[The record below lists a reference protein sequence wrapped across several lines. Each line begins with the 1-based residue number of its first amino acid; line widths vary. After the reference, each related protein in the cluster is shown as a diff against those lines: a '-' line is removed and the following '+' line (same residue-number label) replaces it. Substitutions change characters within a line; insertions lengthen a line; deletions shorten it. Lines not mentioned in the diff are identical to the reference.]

1 MKTDKIQPGYR
12 VEPAVHELVQQ
23 HAKDLTAEHGFRVSV
38 NAALAVLIKRAIKE
52 IQNED
57 HRA

>member
-1 MKTDKIQPGYR
+1 MRTDKIQPGYR

-23 HAKDLTAEHGFRVSV
+23 HAKYLTTEHGFRVSV

-52 IQNED
+52 INEEV
-57 HRA
+57 HQG